1 MEKVE
6 VLLLRPLNPADEVTG
21 NCPIEAFLP
30 LEMGFGETYKKQQK
44 FYFQKAF
51 YSVLV
56 TNVEVEN
63 TDDNYRW
70 ILRRRMIKSHWPI
83 DGNISIGLH

>member
-30 LEMGFGETYKKQQK
+30 LEMGFGETYKE
-44 FYFQKAF
+44 F
-51 YSVLV
+51 L
-56 TNVEVEN
+56 
-63 TDDNYRW
+63 
-70 ILRRRMIKSHWPI
+70 L
-83 DGNISIGLH
+83 

>member
-30 LEMGFGETYKKQQK
+30 LEMGFGETYKEILLCE
-44 FYFQKAF
+44 KATSTLTLPF
-51 YSVLV
+51 
-56 TNVEVEN
+56 
-63 TDDNYRW
+63 TD
-70 ILRRRMIKSHWPI
+70 
-83 DGNISIGLH
+83 

>member
-30 LEMGFGETYKKQQK
+30 LEMGFGETYR
-44 FYFQKAF
+44 
-51 YSVLV
+51 
-56 TNVEVEN
+56 E
-63 TDDNYRW
+63 
-70 ILRRRMIKSHWPI
+70 IL
-83 DGNISIGLH
+83 L

>member
-30 LEMGFGETYKKQQK
+30 LEMGFGETYKEILLWKSNK
-44 FYFQKAF
+44 YLDSLTLPF
-51 YSVLV
+51 
-56 TNVEVEN
+56 
-63 TDDNYRW
+63 TDW
-70 ILRRRMIKSHWPI
+70 SSEEEW
-83 DGNISIGLH
+83 